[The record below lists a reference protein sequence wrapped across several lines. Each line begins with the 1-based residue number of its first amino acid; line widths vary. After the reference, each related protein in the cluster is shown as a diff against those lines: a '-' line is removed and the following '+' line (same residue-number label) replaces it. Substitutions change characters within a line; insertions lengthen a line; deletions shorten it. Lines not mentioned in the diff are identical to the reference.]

1 MLIVSD
7 LMTTQVFT
15 LLESDSLYTARQI
28 MEMAR
33 VRHVPIV
40 DAKDS
45 FIGLITH
52 RDMLA
57 VAVSK
62 LSDIAPSTQDEL
74 DAGIPLREIMRT
86 DVARV
91 SSDTQLR
98 DAAQMLLDHKYGC
111 LPVVD
116 NGKLVGIVTKY
127 DITNRLNQAAPEWR
141 RRPIDKIPIQVV
153 MTEKPLTIFPDATMP
168 QAAELLI
175 ENDIS
180 GLPVERDGEIV
191 GMITTRDM
199 VKYFSEQD
207 LKATV
212 GDMMSRNVLRVHRH
226 HTIGHVLEEMN
237 VQGQSRAL
245 VYEDNTTPVGIV
257 TRSGLTFSEIM
268 GPKDE
273 METKNIKM
281 TRKESTAGRKQ
292 YRYVKQMPFVAE
304 DIMTSPIFTIG
315 SEIKAV
321 QASQTLVEK
330 NIIGM
335 PVMDQNEVVGYFSAD
350 EIITEVGRWK

>member
-1 MLIVSD
+1 MIIKKVKDYMSAPIYVIERNEPIQRARN
-7 LMTTQVFT
+7 LMFK
-15 LLESDSLYTARQI
+15 Y
-28 MEMAR
+28 
-33 VRHVPIV
+33 
-40 DAKDS
+40 
-45 FIGLITH
+45 
-52 RDMLA
+52 A
-57 VAVSK
+57 V
-62 LSDIAPSTQDEL
+62 
-74 DAGIPLREIMRT
+74 GR
-86 DVARV
+86 
-91 SSDTQLR
+91 
-98 DAAQMLLDHKYGC
+98 
-111 LPVVD
+111 LPVMD
-116 NGKLVGIVTKY
+116 AGKLVGIVTKY

-141 RRPIDKIPIQVV
+141 RRPIDKVPIQVV
-153 MTEKPLTIFPDATMP
+153 MTEKPITIFPDATMP

-175 ENDIS
+175 ENGIS

-191 GMITTRDM
+191 GMITSRDIM
-199 VKYFSEQD
+199 KYFSEQD

-212 GDMMSRNVLRVHRH
+212 GDLMSKNVLRVHRH

-335 PVMDQNEVVGYFSAD
+335 PVMDKNEVVGYFSAD

>member
-1 MLIVSD
+1 MIIKKVKDYMSSPINVIERNEPI
-7 LMTTQVFT
+7 Q
-15 LLESDSLYTARQI
+15 
-28 MEMAR
+28 MAR
-33 VRHVPIV
+33 NLMF
-40 DAKDS
+40 KYS
-45 FIGLITH
+45 IG
-52 RDMLA
+52 R
-57 VAVSK
+57 
-62 LSDIAPSTQDEL
+62 
-74 DAGIPLREIMRT
+74 
-86 DVARV
+86 
-91 SSDTQLR
+91 
-98 DAAQMLLDHKYGC
+98 
-111 LPVVD
+111 LPVLD

-207 LKATV
+207 IKATV
-212 GDMMSRNVLRVHRH
+212 GDLMSKNILNVHRH

-237 VQGQSRAL
+237 VQGVSRAL

-257 TRSGLTFSEIM
+257 TRSGLTFSEMM
-268 GPKDE
+268 GPKDD

-281 TRKESTAGRKQ
+281 TRKESAAGRKQ

-304 DIMTSPIFTIG
+304 DIMTSPIF
-315 SEIKAV
+315 SLSPEIKAV
-321 QASQTLVEK
+321 EASKSLEEK
-330 NIIGM
+330 HIIGM
-335 PVMDQNEVVGYFSAD
+335 PVMENNEVVGYFSAD
-350 EIITEVGRWK
+350 EIIIEIGRWK

>member
-1 MLIVSD
+1 MIIKKVKDYMSAPIYVIERNENIQRARN
-7 LMTTQVFT
+7 LMF
-15 LLESDSLYTARQI
+15 
-28 MEMAR
+28 
-33 VRHVPIV
+33 
-40 DAKDS
+40 
-45 FIGLITH
+45 
-52 RDMLA
+52 
-57 VAVSK
+57 
-62 LSDIAPSTQDEL
+62 
-74 DAGIPLREIMRT
+74 
-86 DVARV
+86 
-91 SSDTQLR
+91 
-98 DAAQMLLDHKYGC
+98 KYGVGR
-111 LPVVD
+111 LPVMD
-116 NGKLVGIVTKY
+116 DGKLVGIVTKY

-141 RRPIDKIPIQVV
+141 RRPIDKVPIQVV

-175 ENDIS
+175 ENGIS

-191 GMITTRDM
+191 GMITSRDIM
-199 VKYFSEQD
+199 KYFSEQD

-212 GDMMSRNVLRVHRH
+212 GDMMSKNVLRVHRH

-257 TRSGLTFSEIM
+257 TRSGLTFSEMM

-273 METKNIKM
+273 METKNVKM

-292 YRYVKQMPFVAE
+292 YRYVKQVPFVAE
-304 DIMTSPIFTIG
+304 DIMTAPIFTIG
-315 SEIKAV
+315 SDIKAV

-350 EIITEVGRWK
+350 EIIAEVGRWK

>member
-1 MLIVSD
+1 MIIKKVKDYMSAPIYVIERNEPIQRARN
-7 LMTTQVFT
+7 LMFK
-15 LLESDSLYTARQI
+15 Y
-28 MEMAR
+28 
-33 VRHVPIV
+33 
-40 DAKDS
+40 
-45 FIGLITH
+45 
-52 RDMLA
+52 A
-57 VAVSK
+57 VGRLPVM
-62 LSDIAPSTQDEL
+62 
-74 DAGIPLREIMRT
+74 DAGL
-86 DVARV
+86 
-91 SSDTQLR
+91 
-98 DAAQMLLDHKYGC
+98 
-111 LPVVD
+111 
-116 NGKLVGIVTKY
+116 LVGIVTKY

-141 RRPIDKIPIQVV
+141 RRPIDKVPIQVV
-153 MTEKPLTIFPDATMP
+153 MTEKPITIFPDATMP
-168 QAAELLI
+168 RAAELLI
-175 ENDIS
+175 ENGIS

-191 GMITTRDM
+191 GMITSRDIM
-199 VKYFSEQD
+199 KYFSEQD

-212 GDMMSRNVLRVHRH
+212 GDMMSKNVLSVHRH

-245 VYEDNTTPVGIV
+245 VYEDGTNPVGIV

-335 PVMDQNEVVGYFSAD
+335 PVMDNNEVVGYFSAD

>member
-1 MLIVSD
+1 MIIKKVKDYMSAPIYVIERNEPIQRARN
-7 LMTTQVFT
+7 LMFK
-15 LLESDSLYTARQI
+15 YG
-28 MEMAR
+28 
-33 VRHVPIV
+33 
-40 DAKDS
+40 
-45 FIGLITH
+45 IGRLPV
-52 RDMLA
+52 M
-57 VAVSK
+57 
-62 LSDIAPSTQDEL
+62 
-74 DAGIPLREIMRT
+74 DAGL
-86 DVARV
+86 
-91 SSDTQLR
+91 
-98 DAAQMLLDHKYGC
+98 
-111 LPVVD
+111 
-116 NGKLVGIVTKY
+116 LVGIVTKY

-141 RRPIDKIPIQVV
+141 RRPIDKVPIQVV

-175 ENDIS
+175 ENGIS

-191 GMITTRDM
+191 GMITSRDIM
-199 VKYFSEQD
+199 KYFSEQD

-281 TRKESTAGRKQ
+281 TRKESTGGRKQ
-292 YRYVKQMPFVAE
+292 YRYVKLMPFVAE

-335 PVMDQNEVVGYFSAD
+335 PVMDNNEVVGYFSAD